1 MSVVVSVASNYQGA
15 LGGMFGHVEIE
26 MDRQAVELA
35 DNSTV
40 VMCEFGLIVTQPG
53 AAPNQFIPW
62 GSVRRIHRGTRPAGT
77 ASGGRRL
84 AAERLLSITR
94 V

>member
-15 LGGMFGHVEIE
+15 LGGMFGHVQIE

-35 DNSTV
+35 DSSTV
-40 VMCEFGLIVTQPG
+40 TMCEFGLIITQPG

-62 GSVRRIHRGTRPAGT
+62 GSVRRIIEAPVPQAPAAQADDGQHHD
-77 ASGGRRL
+77 
-84 AAERLLSITR
+84 
-94 V
+94 